1 MTARCPCDFCNA
13 DDDAPHCFDCNHVFG
28 EHEEWNVDG
37 AGNPICFDCYGKMN
51 DKSKEEEG

>member
-51 DKSKEEEG
+51 DKSKEEV